1 MKIKVMAQK
10 MHANLIACK
19 QNKTIDSEKCEK

>member
-1 MKIKVMAQK
+1 MAQK

-19 QNKTIDSEKCEK
+19 QNKTIDSEKCEKWSFIY